1 MSKVRAAVTTT
12 EVTAAATPHD
22 PMYAVALLKIALE
35 LKRDPAAGVEA
46 TVERIVS
53 AMGFPADSFRRYVEG
68 NLALL
73 TTTARARGY

>member
-1 MSKVRAAVTTT
+1 MSKVRSAIATT
-12 EVTAAATPHD
+12 EAPAHD

-35 LKRDPAAGVEA
+35 LKRDPTAGVEA
-46 TVERIVS
+46 TVERIVR

>member
-12 EVTAAATPHD
+12 ETAAATPHD

-35 LKRDPAAGVEA
+35 LKRDPTAGVEA
-46 TVERIVS
+46 TVARIVD
-53 AMGFPADSFRRYVEG
+53 AMGFPAESFRRYVEG